1 MGDTL
6 VSLVTLSG
14 RISVRGG
21 EEVPSQD
28 GDGGTVA
35 ILAPRNS
42 KVCSD
47 ARQVRRSHKP
57 CGLRMDRH
65 IVTCGCAKKR
75 PERAQGP
82 C

>member
-1 MGDTL
+1 M
-6 VSLVTLSG
+6 SLVTLSG

-28 GDGGTVA
+28 DGGGIVA
-35 ILAPRNS
+35 ILAPQNS
-42 KVCSD
+42 EVCSD

-57 CGLRMDRH
+57 CRLRMDRH
-65 IVTCGCAKKR
+65 KVTCGCAKKK